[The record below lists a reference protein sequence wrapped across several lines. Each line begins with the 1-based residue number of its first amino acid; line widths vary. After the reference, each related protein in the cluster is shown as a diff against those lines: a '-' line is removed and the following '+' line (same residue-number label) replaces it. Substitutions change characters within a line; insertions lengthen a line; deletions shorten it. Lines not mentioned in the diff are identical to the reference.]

1 MGRLL
6 DLEKAIYI
14 SMNLLTLAYLECT
27 TIYNIF
33 YIMLTFLTLNCRENE
48 KSLRCRSEN
57 PILAGS
63 VIENV
68 ITLQVS
74 CEYNS
79 SENIF
84 QTNPNLDPKFLFKLI
99 QIWITL
105 RVTSTISPNRENCP
119 NLVEMSA
126 SRNYL

>member
-1 MGRLL
+1 M
-6 DLEKAIYI
+6 
-14 SMNLLTLAYLECT
+14 
-27 TIYNIF
+27 
-33 YIMLTFLTLNCRENE
+33 LNCRENE

-84 QTNPNLDPKFLFKLI
+84 QTNPNLDPKTFFKLI

-119 NLVEMSA
+119 NLGEMSA
-126 SRNYL
+126 SRNYLSGTLFKGNIWQNKKTLDWMKSKATPNKFEEFCET